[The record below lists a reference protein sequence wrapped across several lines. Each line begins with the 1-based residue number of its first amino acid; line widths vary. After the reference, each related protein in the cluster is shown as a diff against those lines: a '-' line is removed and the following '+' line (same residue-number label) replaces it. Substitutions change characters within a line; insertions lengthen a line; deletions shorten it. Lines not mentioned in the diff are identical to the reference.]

1 MKYFP
6 RILILITLVG
16 LGAYYGPALVHLLL
30 AERQR
35 VPVVFYSPDSDEF
48 LFFRY
53 EGGEVQRVDK
63 QGNLYSREEF
73 DALLPLMHAA
83 QLIKDGRMPETISGW
98 AWDPAAARRARINM
112 RLRARQLDTPMV
124 PLFPLYESES
134 DRVRIETPRDFVRF
148 GGRIEVVEAKRN
160 QLDIAATAEMQQVF
174 DAAGFQ
180 LPVQLVGGNPTTLKP
195 YDEGYYL
202 LDMQGDLFHLQ
213 KRRGQPLLVRV
224 PLETLPGDRQK
235 LQEIDPVFLLV
246 QEHENRLIRVLVI
259 GARGEVFAITGPNY
273 TWQPV
278 HFENYDPSTM
288 DLSLRGDALNLL
300 FSVAGA
306 EHLEAVVLNRD
317 FSPAAR
323 YEEPLPGESNTFA
336 GRVINTLFP
345 FVLDLE
351 YANSGYLN
359 FSLKINSPSAFGISS
374 ILAAAWAGFLFRRKQ
389 WRASRIA
396 EVVLVAMSG
405 VVGLIAVNLLPR

>member
-1 MKYFP
+1 MKHFA
-6 RILILITLVG
+6 RILILITLSC
-16 LGAYYGPALVHLLL
+16 LGTYYGPALVHLLL

-53 EGGEVQRVDK
+53 EGGEVRRVDQ
-63 QGNLYSREEF
+63 QGKIYSREEF
-73 DALLPLMHAA
+73 EALLPLMHAA
-83 QLIKDGRMPETISGW
+83 QLIKDGRIPETISGW
-98 AWDPAAARRARINM
+98 AWDPAVARRARINM
-112 RLRARQLDTPMV
+112 RLRAHQLDTPLV

-134 DRVRIETPRDFVRF
+134 GRVRIETPREFVRLCS
-148 GGRIEVVEAKRN
+148 RVEVVDAKSNR
-160 QLDIAATAEMQQVF
+160 LDGPATAAIQKVF
-174 DAAGFQ
+174 DEAAFQ
-180 LPVQLVGGNPTTLKP
+180 LPVRLVGGNPTTLKP

-202 LDMQGDLFHLQ
+202 VDREGDLFHLQ
-213 KRRGQPLLVRV
+213 KRRGQPFLLRV

-259 GARGEVFAITGPNY
+259 GSDGEVFAVSGPDY
-273 TWQPV
+273 IWQPV

-288 DLSLRGDALNLL
+288 DLSLRGDVLNLL

-317 FSPAAR
+317 FCPAAR
-323 YEEPLPGESNTFA
+323 HEEPLPGESQKIA

-351 YANSGYLN
+351 SANSGYLN

-374 ILAAAWAGFLFRRKQ
+374 ILAAAWAVFLFRRRQ
-389 WRASRIA
+389 WRAKRIA